1 MPLQRATNFFSGSQ
15 IVHMSSH
22 IDLKALPF
30 YIVLMQIKK
39 ISKTITAAMATN
51 KLTNAQNPIARAT
64 FNKN

>member
-1 MPLQRATNFFSGSQ
+1 
-15 IVHMSSH
+15 MSSY

-39 ISKTITAAMATN
+39 ISKTIAAATATN